1 MILKS
6 KPFATTRYCSGT
18 RNKVKV
24 NDKLVGR
31 QSQKGRTGFPDARTE
46 LQGSHTETIRRLK
59 QLGRGR
65 KVRSHLC
72 RGPHQTPDQVTGSN
86 AAFLFIQGCAG
97 LCRKTGTQGPPTPY
111 QTTEKSAQSRS
122 QKTWALVLGTART
135 RRHFP

>member
-86 AAFLFIQGCAG
+86 AAFL
-97 LCRKTGTQGPPTPY
+97 L
-111 QTTEKSAQSRS
+111 SR
-122 QKTWALVLGTART
+122 AVLGSAEKLAPGARPHLT
-135 RRHFP
+135 KQLRKVLRAGARRPGL